1 MPRGGKRPGAGRK
14 PGQLNKRTIARQQ
27 LASSAASEGI
37 SPLEVMLKRM
47 RYYDSVVDRELEK
60 GEGADRGIIDDALKA
75 ANDAAKDA
83 APYLHPRLSAVEH
96 TDNSDGGLAEILK
109 LCAESTRGLPDPAKI
124 PPDRPPQEAPEP
136 PSPSPT
142 PPPAGPTPSRLE
154 TPSWS
159 KSLLPEPQSY
169 DWVGQRRR

>member
-1 MPRGGKRPGAGRK
+1 
-14 PGQLNKRTIARQQ
+14 
-27 LASSAASEGI
+27 
-37 SPLEVMLKRM
+37 M
-47 RYYDSVVDRELEK
+47 RHYNSVADRELAK
-60 GEGADRGIIDDALKA
+60 GADADQTVIDRALKA
-75 ANDAAKDA
+75 AKEVARDSA
-83 APYLHPRLSAVEH
+83 RLSAVEH